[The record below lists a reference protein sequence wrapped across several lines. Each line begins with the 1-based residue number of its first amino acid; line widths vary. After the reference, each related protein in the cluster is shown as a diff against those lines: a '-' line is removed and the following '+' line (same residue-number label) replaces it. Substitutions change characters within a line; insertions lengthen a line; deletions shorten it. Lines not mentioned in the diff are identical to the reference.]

1 MQYSVKDRIE
11 ILALKILYDNLEVFK
26 ELAK

>member
-11 ILALKILYDNLEVFK
+11 ILALRILSDNLDVFK